1 MRNTFYKY
9 FLIIV
14 VVVLVIPVLLKK
26 FFPEE
31 RSLEM
36 EKLYANQKNPFT
48 VSKDSSE
55 LVWNRAFQLLEKR
68 KLIIVGGTLETND
81 SVIYMPYY
89 SNFQKGASL
98 KIERKQIAD
107 STLFTVAVWNSGK
120 PVPLGAKEI
129 ALYMKTGIDRIDYDK
144 MQNDYPSAD

>member
-1 MRNTFYKY
+1 MKNSFLKY
-9 FLIIV
+9 FLTIMLL
-14 VVVLVIPVLLKK
+14 VLVIPVVLKSI
-26 FFPEE
+26 FPGEN
-31 RSLEM
+31 SLEM
-36 EKLYANQKNPFT
+36 QKMYASQKNSFT

-55 LVWNRAFQLLEKR
+55 LVWNRASQFLEKR

>member
-1 MRNTFYKY
+1 M
-9 FLIIV
+9 
-14 VVVLVIPVLLKK
+14 PVEK
-26 FFPEE
+26 PNEM
-31 RSLEM
+31 LEM
-36 EKLYANQKNPFT
+36 YAKQKNPFT

-55 LVWNRAFQLLEKR
+55 LVWDRASQFLEKR
-68 KLIIVGGTLETND
+68 KLIIVGGDLEKND
-81 SVIYMPYY
+81 TVIYMPYY

>member
-1 MRNTFYKY
+1 MKNKFYKY

-14 VVVLVIPVLLKK
+14 VLALVIPVVLKSI
-26 FFPEE
+26 FPGE
-31 RSLEM
+31 RSQEM

-55 LVWNRAFQLLEKR
+55 LVWKRALEFLEKR
-68 KLIIVGGTLETND
+68 KLVIVGGTLETND

-89 SNFQKGASL
+89 NDFHKGTSL

-107 STLFTVAVWNSGK
+107 STLFTVSIWNSGK

-129 ALYMKTGIDRIDYDK
+129 VLYMKTGIDRMDYK
-144 MQNDYPSAD
+144 IKKK

>member
-1 MRNTFYKY
+1 M
-9 FLIIV
+9 
-14 VVVLVIPVLLKK
+14 PVEK
-26 FFPEE
+26 PNEM
-31 RSLEM
+31 LEM
-36 EKLYANQKNPFT
+36 YANQKNPFT

-55 LVWNRAFQLLEKR
+55 LVWDRASQFLEKR
-68 KLIIVGGTLETND
+68 KLIIVGGDLEKND
-81 SVIYMPYY
+81 TVIYMPYY

-129 ALYMKTGIDRIDYDK
+129 ALYMKTGIDRINYDK